1 MGKRALK
8 ARLIDGIIY
17 VGLLW
22 SAVGEKKTKADCDA
36 DGGGLSEV

>member
-22 SAVGEKKTKADCDA
+22 SAVGDDL
-36 DGGGLSEV
+36 GEVLQVYLFSNNDTF